1 LIRKPSLITYIT
13 AGDPN
18 VDATLEFLEILSKY
32 SEVIELGIPFSDPM
46 ADGKTIEKS
55 HYRALK
61 AGTKVKDVFR
71 VVEEFK
77 DNHRTPIVLMTYYNP
92 VFVRGL
98 DNFIGTAKDSGV
110 DAMLVV
116 DLPIEE
122 ADDYLSVCEKY
133 DMKTVFL
140 ASPNTPNDRLKAID
154 EASSGF
160 VYLVSLYGTTGAR
173 DRISSLAFD
182 LVKRARSVCV
192 KPLAVGFGV
201 SKAEHVR
208 ELLKAG
214 ADGVVV
220 GSAIVK
226 LIEEFGEKAGDKIE
240 EKCRELRNG
249 LYD

>member
-1 LIRKPSLITYIT
+1 MIKKPSLITYIT

-18 VDATLEFLEILSKY
+18 ISATLEFLDILAKF

-61 AGTKVKDVFR
+61 AGTKVGDVFR

-77 DNHRTPIVLMTYYNP
+77 DLHRTPIVLMTYYNL
-92 VFVRGL
+92 VFARGL
-98 DNFIGTAKDSGV
+98 ENFVENAKACGV
-110 DAMLVV
+110 DAMLIV

-122 ADDYLSVCEKY
+122 ANEYLNACEKFE
-133 DMKTVFL
+133 MKTVFL

-173 DRISSLAFD
+173 DKLSNLAFD
-182 LVKRARSVCV
+182 LIKRAKDVCT

-201 SKAEHVR
+201 SKAEHIR
-208 ELLKAG
+208 ALIEAG

-226 LIEEFGEKAGDKIE
+226 LIEEFGENAGEKIE
-240 EKCRELRNG
+240 EKCRELRKG
-249 LYD
+249 LNV